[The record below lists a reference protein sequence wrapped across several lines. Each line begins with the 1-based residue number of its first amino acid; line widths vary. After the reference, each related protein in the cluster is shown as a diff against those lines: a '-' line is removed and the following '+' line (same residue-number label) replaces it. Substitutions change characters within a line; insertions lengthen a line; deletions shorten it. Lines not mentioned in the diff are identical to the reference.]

1 MTANTIL
8 SRKLDHFYRNT
19 FNDGS
24 QVDVF
29 GREGGLDVVAVVV
42 LLLGCCLVVVLLGR
56 GGGGRQGSC
65 WLRMVGQA

>member
-19 FNDGS
+19 FNYGS
-24 QVDVF
+24 QVDVV
-29 GREGGLDVVAVVV
+29 GREGGLDVVV

-65 WLRMVGQA
+65 WLRMAGQA